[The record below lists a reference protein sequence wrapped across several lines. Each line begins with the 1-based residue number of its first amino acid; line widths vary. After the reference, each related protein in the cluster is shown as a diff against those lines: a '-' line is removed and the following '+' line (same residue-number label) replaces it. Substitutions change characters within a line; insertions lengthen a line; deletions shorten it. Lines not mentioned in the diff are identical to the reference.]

1 MKTLTYHFSH
11 TTRLLLAAVPASL
24 LLSCSSGD
32 IEFDATGNFEATEV
46 TVSAQATGELQT
58 FNIQEGQQVTANSVV
73 GLIDTDQLRLK
84 RDEIATN
91 QQQIAATRRQLA
103 ASKDAV
109 DSQVLDLRRQVATIQ
124 QQIVNARR
132 ERERFAELVKDGA
145 APQKQVDDFDY
156 QIEVLQKQLEAT
168 QEQISSANESAM
180 SQSKGI
186 DAQMESNDA
195 NNAGMEIRKAQI
207 DDQIGK
213 ASIKVPA
220 SGTVIEKYVEAG
232 EYVST
237 GRPLFKVADT
247 GNMHL
252 RAYITS
258 AQLRDIKLGSHVK
271 VYADYGDGNRK
282 EYPGVVTWISSK
294 SEFTPKT
301 ILTDDE
307 RADLVYAVKINVK
320 NDGTIKM
327 GMYGEVILKQQ

>member
-1 MKTLTYHFSH
+1 MKTLTYHFTHATSF
-11 TTRLLLAAVPASL
+11 LLAAVPAFL

-46 TVSAQATGELQT
+46 TVSAQATGELQA

-73 GLIDTDQLRLK
+73 GLIDTEQLRLK
-84 RDEIATN
+84 RDEIATS

-109 DSQVLDLRRQVATIQ
+109 DSQVLDLRKQVATIQ

-168 QEQISSANESAM
+168 QEQINSANKSAM

-186 DAQMESNDA
+186 NAQMESNDA

-247 GNMHL
+247 GNMYL

-258 AQLRDIKLGSHVK
+258 AQLQDIKLGSHVK

-307 RADLVYAVKINVK
+307 RADLVYAVKIKVK
-320 NDGTIKM
+320 NDGSIKM

>member
-1 MKTLTYHFSH
+1 MKTLTYHFTHATSF
-11 TTRLLLAAVPASL
+11 LLAAVPAFL

-46 TVSAQATGELQT
+46 TVSAQATGELQA
-58 FNIQEGQQVTANSVV
+58 FSIQEGQQVTANSVV
-73 GLIDTDQLRLK
+73 GLIDTEQLRLK
-84 RDEIATN
+84 RDEIATS

-109 DSQVLDLRRQVATIQ
+109 DSQVLDLRKQVATIQ

-168 QEQISSANESAM
+168 QEQINSANKSAM

-186 DAQMESNDA
+186 NAQMESNDA

-247 GNMHL
+247 GNMYL

-258 AQLRDIKLGSHVK
+258 AQLQDIKLGSHVK

-307 RADLVYAVKINVK
+307 RADLVYAVKIKVK
-320 NDGTIKM
+320 NDGSIKM

>member
-1 MKTLTYHFSH
+1 MKTLTYHFTHATSF
-11 TTRLLLAAVPASL
+11 LLAAVPAFL

-46 TVSAQATGELQT
+46 TVSAQATGELQA

-73 GLIDTDQLRLK
+73 GLIDTEQLRLK
-84 RDEIATN
+84 RDEIATS

-109 DSQVLDLRRQVATIQ
+109 DSQVLDLRKQVATIQ
-124 QQIVNARR
+124 QQIINARR

-168 QEQISSANESAM
+168 QEQINSANKSAM

-186 DAQMESNDA
+186 NAQMESNDA

-247 GNMHL
+247 GNMYL

-258 AQLRDIKLGSHVK
+258 AQLQDIKLGSHVK

-307 RADLVYAVKINVK
+307 RADLVYAVKIKVR
-320 NDGTIKM
+320 NDGSIKM

>member
-1 MKTLTYHFSH
+1 MKTLTYHFTHATSF
-11 TTRLLLAAVPASL
+11 LLAAVPAFL

-46 TVSAQATGELQT
+46 TVSAQATGELQA

-73 GLIDTDQLRLK
+73 GLIDTEQLRLK
-84 RDEIATN
+84 RDEIATS

-109 DSQVLDLRRQVATIQ
+109 DSQVLDLRKQVATIQ

-168 QEQISSANESAM
+168 QEQINSANKSAM

-186 DAQMESNDA
+186 NAQMESNDA

-247 GNMHL
+247 GNMYL

-258 AQLRDIKLGSHVK
+258 AQLQDIKLGSHVK

-301 ILTDDE
+301 ILTDNE
-307 RADLVYAVKINVK
+307 RADLVYAVKIKVR
-320 NDGTIKM
+320 NDGSIKM

>member
-1 MKTLTYHFSH
+1 MKTLTYHFTHATSF
-11 TTRLLLAAVPASL
+11 LLAAVPTFL

-46 TVSAQATGELQT
+46 TVSAQATGELQA

-73 GLIDTDQLRLK
+73 GLIDTEQLRLK
-84 RDEIATN
+84 RDEIATS

-109 DSQVLDLRRQVATIQ
+109 DSQVLDLRKQVATIQ

-168 QEQISSANESAM
+168 QEQINSANKSAM

-186 DAQMESNDA
+186 NAQMESNDA

-247 GNMHL
+247 GNMYL

-258 AQLRDIKLGSHVK
+258 AQLQDIKLGSHVK
-271 VYADYGDGNRK
+271 VYADYGDGNCK

-307 RADLVYAVKINVK
+307 RADLVYAVKIKVK
-320 NDGTIKM
+320 NDGSIKM

>member
-1 MKTLTYHFSH
+1 MKTLTYHFTHATSF
-11 TTRLLLAAVPASL
+11 LLAAVPAFL

-46 TVSAQATGELQT
+46 TVSAQATGELQA

-73 GLIDTDQLRLK
+73 GLIDTEQLRLK
-84 RDEIATN
+84 RDEIATS

-109 DSQVLDLRRQVATIQ
+109 DSQVLDLRKQVATIQ

-168 QEQISSANESAM
+168 QEQINSANKSAM

-186 DAQMESNDA
+186 NAQMESNDA

-247 GNMHL
+247 GNMYL

-258 AQLRDIKLGSHVK
+258 AQLQDIKLGSHVK

-307 RADLVYAVKINVK
+307 RADLVYAVKIKVR
-320 NDGTIKM
+320 NDGSIKM